1 MTVNKPQY
9 PLHQLATFEL
19 RDYRAELEHA
29 LARTPEQ
36 AADRQ
41 VLGQR
46 LNEVIREQQSRDASA
61 DAGWRADLSG

>member
-9 PLHQLATFEL
+9 PLHQLVTFEL
-19 RDYRAELEHA
+19 RDYRAELEQA

-41 VLGQR
+41 LLGQR
-46 LNEVIREQQSRDASA
+46 LTEVIREQESRAAPA
-61 DAGWRADLSG
+61 DTGRWADLSG